1 MKIGI
6 IGAGAFG
13 SALAVAYGQK
23 GLEVALWARGNPHA
37 REYPDT
43 VFHTNNLAD
52 LEGAAAILL
61 VVPAQKTAAFLKEN
75 KLPAAP
81 LVLCAKGIDTTTGKL
96 QSEIAAQYTNAPVS
110 ILTGPGFA
118 GEIAAG
124 LPTALTLAGGNA
136 AQQALLSTPRL
147 RLYRSNDLIGAQAGG
162 ALKNVIALAC
172 GMAIGAGLGES
183 ARAALLT
190 RGFAEMQ
197 RLGVALGGKADKR
210 VGPKPVI
217 IAAIWV
223 LILVC
228 ITIVS
233 MSRTQIF
240 GIALPQG
247 STLPDLVF
255 FGCGVLIGGMGGILQ
270 ASSRSMMVRHSP
282 AEAPTESF
290 GLYGL
295 SGRATSFIAPFLI
308 LLVTEMTGNARIGL
322 SPVVAL
328 FVVALIPLIWVKPE
342 GDQTG

>member
-23 GLEVALWARGNPHA
+23 GLEVALWARGEPRA
-37 REYPDT
+37 RDYPET
-43 VFHTNNLAD
+43 VFHTHDLAD
-52 LEGAAAILL
+52 LQGSAAILL

-81 LVLCAKGIDTTTGKL
+81 LVLCAKGIDAATGKL
-96 QSEIAAQYTNAPVS
+96 QSMLAMQYTDAPVS

-118 GEIAAG
+118 AEIAAG

-147 RLYRSNDLIGAQAGG
+147 RLYRTDDLIGAQAGG

-197 RLGVALGGKADKR
+197 RLGVALGGKAE
-210 VGPKPVI
+210 
-217 IAAIWV
+217 
-223 LILVC
+223 
-228 ITIVS
+228 TF
-233 MSRTQIF
+233 Q
-240 GIALPQG
+240 
-247 STLPDLVF
+247 
-255 FGCGVLIGGMGGILQ
+255 
-270 ASSRSMMVRHSP
+270 
-282 AEAPTESF
+282 
-290 GLYGL
+290 GL
-295 SGRATSFIAPFLI
+295 SGLGDLALTCASAQSRNFAQ
-308 LLVTEMTGNARIGL
+308 GL
-322 SPVVAL
+322 A
-328 FVVALIPLIWVKPE
+328 F
-342 GDQTG
+342 GQGGGQTGGTVEGLATAKAAATLAAKLGVDAPITAAVAAVVSGKSTVETAMQSLLSRPLKEE